1 MTIEHETGSG
11 NVFEDIGVSNP
22 VEAMA
27 KAQIV
32 SKIVSIIKHRH
43 LKQKDAAV
51 LLGIDQ
57 PKVSKLVR
65 GQLRDFSLERLMGYM
80 LKLDRDIE
88 IVIKKRPR
96 SRHHS
101 RIAVSAV

>member
-1 MTIEHETGSG
+1 MTIEHETSSG

-27 KAQIV
+27 KAQIA

-43 LKQKDAAV
+43 LKQQEAAEI
-51 LLGIDQ
+51 LGIDQ

-65 GQLRDFSLERLMGYM
+65 GQLRDFSLERLIGFVM
-80 LKLDRDIE
+80 KLDRDIE

-96 SRHHS
+96 SRDHS
-101 RIAVSAV
+101 QIAVSAA